1 MRFSPIPLAI
11 KSGDLVFR
19 FSNIARKCGIRQFN
33 RFACGTGQHQIPL
46 GIIHFSLDHDQTPV
60 ETAATGSS
68 STLFVCVPFTYGAL
82 SFAWDD
88 ASVKTAA
95 AKGGVGKVQY
105 ADYEFF
111 NVIGVYQKTTVVV
124 EGE

>member
-1 MRFSPIPLAI
+1 MRKILLGLSLGLCTVFGSSCAGYKAPFMPPTGAIFASGSAPL
-11 KSGDLVFR
+11 
-19 FSNIARKCGIRQFN
+19 
-33 RFACGTGQHQIPL
+33 
-46 GIIHFSLDHDQTPV
+46 SLDHDQTPV

-105 ADYEFF
+105 ADYEYFQVLGFF
-111 NVIGVYQKTTVVV
+111 GRMTVHAHGEKTAH
-124 EGE
+124 